1 MVTTF
6 TVTFNDVCK
15 KYECEQTHTISRL
28 KEDIIR
34 DYNVTAKYIDIDF
47 KLERPIRTLGMFNL
61 EPGILPRTLDNYT
74 LDRFGI
80 EGMSIEATFSIIENY
95 TPFKKRETSKP
106 LNLKKYKQG
115 EIESGVSIEANYN
128 LESSDDF
135 PSLS

>member
-15 KYECEQTHTISRL
+15 KYECGQTQTISRL

-47 KLERPIRTLGMFNL
+47 KLERPIRTLGKFNL

-80 EGMSIEATFSIIENY
+80 EGKSIEATFSIIENY